1 MVFKCIVLNSRLCE
15 HLGMGL
21 YLYKAKDILTVHI
34 LLSMNDSLY
43 VYIYRRGYAYW
54 VEWPTR
60 RIVRASLNNE
70 SDVVILHESTKPTDE
85 ERFGM

>member
-1 MVFKCIVLNSRLCE
+1 
-15 HLGMGL
+15 MGL
-21 YLYKAKDILTVHI
+21 YLYKAKDILTVYV

>member
-1 MVFKCIVLNSRLCE
+1 MNILEWSLDLDIAKTVL
-15 HLGMGL
+15 
-21 YLYKAKDILTVHI
+21 V
-34 LLSMNDSLY
+34 LLSMHGF
-43 VYIYRRGYAYW
+43 IYFHRRGYAYW

-70 SDVVILHESTKPTDE
+70 SDVVILHESSKPTNE